1 MFLVDV
7 YISGGGLMC
16 VCVIGLRKIPVC
28 ITFFK
33 LCFLHNALSI
43 LSQMQNTQFK
53 RISFLFFRSVIVEQR
68 SESEM

>member
-1 MFLVDV
+1 
-7 YISGGGLMC
+7 MC
-16 VCVIGLRKIPVC
+16 LCFVGLRKIPVC

-53 RISFLFFRSVIVEQR
+53 RISCFFSLSNEANQKCEITAE
-68 SESEM
+68 